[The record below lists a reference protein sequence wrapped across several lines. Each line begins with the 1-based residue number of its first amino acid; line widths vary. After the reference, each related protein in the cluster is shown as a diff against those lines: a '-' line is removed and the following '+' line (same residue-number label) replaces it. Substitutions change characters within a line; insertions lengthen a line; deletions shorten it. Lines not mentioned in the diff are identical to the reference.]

1 MGIFIHWGLFSVPS
15 YGGGKSGCEWFW
27 ENWVGRKDPWI
38 VHFMQR
44 NYLKT
49 FTYPNFG
56 PQFKAE
62 LFDPQKWVDLFERAG
77 AKWVHSMHTLRGVTM
92 VLCVCAGTLC
102 SLASTTRDGPT
113 GLQTRLGTGTPW
125 TVDLR
130 EILSVRARALSTK
143 KIFPYLHSAAPSVL
157 V

>member
-1 MGIFIHWGLFSVPS
+1 MIQFDTRFFEPCRPLPSWYDEAKVGIFIHWGLFSVPS

-49 FTYPNFG
+49 FTYPDFG

-92 VLCVCAGTLC
+92 VLCVQVHCA
-102 SLASTTRDGPT
+102 
-113 GLQTRLGTGTPW
+113 
-125 TVDLR
+125 
-130 EILSVRARALSTK
+130 
-143 KIFPYLHSAAPSVL
+143 H
-157 V
+157 